1 MLAACLLSW
10 TPRMERASV
19 IYGGRDDVQVY
30 ETSYAVVSLLPLG
43 LCNCSAGGAVA
54 LRRWSLWAAGSGG
67 AKQDLLMASCLLG
80 REQLCL
86 AIWPA
91 TRHLGQKFWT
101 KPWLLL
107 HAKCSLYS
115 PACRAHA
122 VSVFMEADFA
132 CWQVGGKVC
141 QTAPCAFCSSFSCQ
155 SR

>member
-1 MLAACLLSW
+1 
-10 TPRMERASV
+10 MERASV

-43 LCNCSAGGAVA
+43 LCNCRAEGAVTS
-54 LRRWSLWAAGSGG
+54 RRWSLWAAGSDG

-80 REQLCL
+80 REQLRL

-91 TRHLGQKFWT
+91 TRHLRQKFWT

-115 PACRAHA
+115 PVCRAHA

-132 CWQVGGKVC
+132 RWQVGGK
-141 QTAPCAFCSSFSCQ
+141 CANQLPVLSAARFPARAGEGRIQ
-155 SR
+155 SKI